1 MCPKDAFLLGLF
13 KLDAPLLA
21 AGYLT
26 AEAADQSGKTRRRDN
41 TMSCKIL
48 IVEDDAHIAKYIQT
62 CLAVGNY
69 ESEICSDGLSAAERA
84 GRGDLDLM
92 LLDIMLPGL
101 NGFEVMERIKSYGI
115 PVIYLTAVCDVE
127 DKVRGLKSG
136 AEDYIV
142 KPFEALELL
151 ARIELVLK
159 RHRKAETLYTYGD
172 ITMDTERH
180 TVEKAG
186 EEIALSPKEFDVL
199 AFFLQHQEIVISRE
213 RLLAAVWNCDFAG
226 ETRTVDTHVQQV
238 RRKLQLQGRLVTVPT
253 YGYKLLKRE

>member
-1 MCPKDAFLLGLF
+1 MA
-13 KLDAPLLA
+13 
-21 AGYLT
+21 
-26 AEAADQSGKTRRRDN
+26 
-41 TMSCKIL
+41 CKIL

-69 ESEICSDGLSAAERA
+69 ESEIYDDGLSAVERI
-84 GRGDLDLM
+84 GRGDCDLV

-101 NGFEVMERIKSYGI
+101 NGFEVMERVKEYGI
-115 PVIYLTAVCDVE
+115 PVIYLTAVCDVA

-159 RHRKAETLYTYGD
+159 RYHKTRTSYTYGD
-172 ITMDTERH
+172 IVLDTERH
-180 TVEKAG
+180 IVEKAG
-186 EEIALSPKEFDVL
+186 EQTSLSPKEFDVL
-199 AFFLQHQEIVISRE
+199 TFFIQHQDIVISRE
-213 RLLAAVWNCDFAG
+213 RLLSAVWNYDFEG

-238 RRKLQLQGRLVTVPT
+238 RRKLGLSGQLVTVPT
-253 YGYKLLKRE
+253 YGYKLIKRE

>member
-1 MCPKDAFLLGLF
+1 MMPEEMG
-13 KLDAPLLA
+13 
-21 AGYLT
+21 
-26 AEAADQSGKTRRRDN
+26 RRDD

-69 ESEICSDGLSAAERA
+69 ESEICGDGLSAVERA
-84 GRGDLDLM
+84 GKGGWDLM
-92 LLDIMLPGL
+92 LLDVMLPEL
-101 NGFEVMERIKSYGI
+101 DGFEVMERVKTYGI
-115 PVIYLTAVCDVE
+115 PVIYLTAVCDVT

-159 RHRKAETLYTYGD
+159 RYHKSEALYTYGD
-172 ITMDTERH
+172 ISLDTERH
-180 TVEKAG
+180 IVEKAG
-186 EEIALSPKEFDVL
+186 EEVALSPKEFDVL
-199 AFFLQHQEIVISRE
+199 AFFIRHQDIVISRE
-213 RLLAAVWNCDFAG
+213 RLLGAVWNYDFEG
-226 ETRTVDTHVQQV
+226 ETRTVDTHVQQM
-238 RRKLQLQGRLVTVPT
+238 RRKLQLQGLLVTVPT

>member
-1 MCPKDAFLLGLF
+1 MP
-13 KLDAPLLA
+13 
-21 AGYLT
+21 
-26 AEAADQSGKTRRRDN
+26 
-41 TMSCKIL
+41 CKIL

-69 ESEICSDGLSAAERA
+69 ESEICGDGLSAVERI
-84 GRGDLDLM
+84 GKGGFDLM

-101 NGFEVMERIKSYGI
+101 NGFEVMGRVKKCGI
-115 PVIYLTAVCDVE
+115 PVIYLTAVCDVTE
-127 DKVRGLKSG
+127 KVRGLKSG

-159 RHRKAETLYTYGD
+159 RYHKSEVLYTYGE
-172 ITMDTERH
+172 ITLDTERH
-180 TVEKAG
+180 IVEKAG
-186 EEIALSPKEFDVL
+186 EQISLTPKEFDVL
-199 AFFLQHQEIVISRE
+199 AFFIRHQDIVISRE
-213 RLLAAVWNCDFAG
+213 RLLGAVWNYDFEG

-238 RRKLQLQGRLVTVPT
+238 RRKLQLQGLLVTVPT